1 MDTRS
6 ASDVHLKIYLKK
18 KLSYAVKF
26 VIQLKKL
33 SMSLLVIKF
42 EELEKKP
49 PSKFL
54 CLDAKLIKMIP

>member
-1 MDTRS
+1 MDTIS

-33 SMSLLVIKF
+33 SMRLLVIMF
-42 EELEKKP
+42 EELEKKRH
-49 PSKFL
+49 SKFL
-54 CLDAKLIKMIP
+54 C